1 MITMTDFTPE
11 VCHYFGETRDCNAK
25 EIKALMALAAPII
38 VSKGDTDDTYM
49 GGRRKRYTYKGVTVI
64 EDCFGEYVIKVPE
77 DSNGYPDRRY
87 LEAIIN
93 NSEVHPIII
102 GCNVPP
108 RV

>member
-1 MITMTDFTPE
+1 MADFTPE

-38 VSKGDTDDTYM
+38 VSKGDTDDEPYM
-49 GGRRKRYTYKGVTVI
+49 GGRRKRYAYKGVTI
-64 EDCFGEYVIKVPE
+64 YEDCFGEYVIKVPE

-93 NSEVHPIII
+93 NTEVHPIII
-102 GCNVPP
+102 GCDVPP

>member
-1 MITMTDFTPE
+1 MTDFTPE

-38 VSKGDTDDTYM
+38 VSKGTVTKQW
-49 GGRRKRYTYKGVTVI
+49 GGFGRNTYTYKSVSVI

-102 GCNVPP
+102 GRNVPH